1 MTISALVSPA
11 ATCIFAFTMVR
22 AGLMDLT
29 TYKIRNGL
37 VLVLLLAYAAL
48 APFAGFVG
56 NEIGW
61 SVVVAAGV
69 LLFAVIFFAFGW
81 IGGGDGK
88 LAAVTA
94 LWFGAA
100 HTPAYLMLTALF
112 GGALTLALLQFRGL
126 TLPARLR
133 ETPWI
138 AQLHSGNFGVPMGVA
153 MAAAGLVVFPQT
165 RWMAA
170 IF

>member
-1 MTISALVSPA
+1 MTISALVPPA

-37 VLVLLLAYAAL
+37 VVFLLLAYAAL
-48 APFAGFVG
+48 VPFAGFAA

-61 SVVVAAGV
+61 SVAVATVV
-69 LLFAVIFFAFGW
+69 LLFALALFAFGW

-94 LWFGAA
+94 LWFGAD
-100 HTPAYLMLTALF
+100 HTPAYLVFTALF

-126 TLPARLR
+126 TLPALLR
-133 ETPWI
+133 NKPWI
-138 AQLHSGNFGVPMGVA
+138 ARLHSGSSGVPMGVA
-153 MAAAGLVVFPQT
+153 MAVAGLVVFPQT
-165 RWMAA
+165 RWMSA

>member
-11 ATCIFAFTMVR
+11 ATCIFAFTMVH
-22 AGLMDLT
+22 AGVTDLT

-37 VLVLLLAYAAL
+37 VLLLLLAYAAL
-48 APFAGFVG
+48 APFAGFAG

-69 LLFAVIFFAFGW
+69 LLFVFVLFAFGW

-94 LWFGAA
+94 LWFGADD
-100 HTPAYLMLTALF
+100 TPAYLMFTALF
-112 GGALTLALLQFRGL
+112 GGALTLVLLQFRGL
-126 TLPARLR
+126 TLPALLQNRL
-133 ETPWI
+133 WI
-138 AQLHSGNFGVPMGVA
+138 AQLHSGNSGVPMGVA

-165 RWMAA
+165 RWMSA